1 MSNIAIALP
10 YAVSIRDFVH
20 SGTLDELL
28 RIDTHKYTIYTLN
41 PDVPELDEVRRRGVD
56 VLPFR
61 PHVDGRGEK
70 LVKRIY
76 PYFFADQFERV
87 RIQLADKTLHR
98 VVAAAAVGLRRVLG
112 ARRVLSAMSGVLQAL
127 YRRKGLPPQL
137 NPGLRLLIGTR
148 SLINSLDY
156 GLMAEATLMGIPLM
170 TIAGSWDNFTTKGYF
185 PFPARRTVVWNEKMR
200 RELRQL
206 FDVEDGVIEV
216 AGYPRANL
224 LRARSNSQGAQE
236 YLESIG
242 IHGYKR
248 FVLYSASYGE
258 LTRVP
263 GHPVPLEYVAIRQ
276 ICEQMQRL
284 LPSDVCVLIRFHPY
298 SSEEDREYFRGLD
311 RCHVFVP
318 GRQDQYV
325 ERVMNSD
332 DEIHLA
338 AQIAKAECL
347 VSMASTMSI
356 DALCLRKPILNIAF
370 DPCSDLPWKHSIC
383 RFYTYNHFRDLISI
397 TKLPLAKS
405 VEDVNTFIES
415 NLTGNY
421 ISPVDYAQF
430 EKYYVP
436 HKSSDYPLHVS
447 AAIEKV
453 IKNG

>member
-28 RIDTHKYTIYTLN
+28 RSDAHRYTIYTLN
-41 PDVPELDEVRRRGVD
+41 PDVPELDEVRRRGVE
-56 VLPFR
+56 VLAFR
-61 PHVDGRGEK
+61 PHEDGRWEK

-87 RIQLADKTLHR
+87 RIQLAGKTLHR
-98 VVAAAAVGLRRVLG
+98 IAAAIAVGMRRLLG
-112 ARRVLSAMSGVLQAL
+112 ARRILGAMSGVLQAL
-127 YRRKGLPPQL
+127 YKRKGLPPQL
-137 NPGLRLLIGTR
+137 NPELTLLIGTR

-200 RELRQL
+200 RELQQL
-206 FDVEDGVIEV
+206 FDVEDSVIEV

-224 LRARSNSQGAQE
+224 LRAQSAHGNAQD
-236 YLESIG
+236 YLESLG
-242 IHGYKR
+242 IRGYRR
-248 FVLYSASYGE
+248 FILYSASYGE

-263 GHPVPLEYVAIRQ
+263 GQPVPLEYVAIRQ

-284 LPSDVCVLIRFHPY
+284 LPADVCVLIRFHPY
-298 SSEEDREYFRGLD
+298 SSEQDREYFHGLD

-332 DEIHLA
+332 DEMHLA
-338 AQIAKAECL
+338 AQIAHAECL

-356 DALCLRKPILNIAF
+356 DALCLKKPILNIAF
-370 DPCSDLPWKHSIC
+370 DPWVGLPWKHSIR
-383 RFYTYNHFRDLISI
+383 RFYTYNHFRDLIRI
-397 TKLPLAKS
+397 TNLPLANS
-405 VEDVNTFIES
+405 VKDVNTFIAS
-415 NLTGNY
+415 NLAGTY
-421 ISPVDYAQF
+421 VSPVNYDQF
-430 EKYYVP
+430 ETYYVP
-436 HKSSDYPLHVS
+436 SVSASYPLYVC